1 MKTLTILL
9 LALSF
14 NATADRV
21 SQPKLEARCY
31 SWAFNSGMD
40 ESISDLHLKLAMAV
54 LSNVEVAYEVGFAEG
69 FLVSYDKG
77 NTTASE
83 RKAAYQIYTTNCAKS
98 I

>member
-40 ESISDLHLKLAMAV
+40 ESISDLHLKLAW
-54 LSNVEVAYEVGFAEG
+54 LY
-69 FLVSYDKG
+69 
-77 NTTASE
+77 
-83 RKAAYQIYTTNCAKS
+83 
-98 I
+98 